1 MSYMDSWTHYL
12 DQLHQLVEKQTQ
24 KMREL
29 ENRVDHLQNQME
41 SNQQPSTNIEKIEYN
56 FDQLKIETLEG
67 TLNIGLSPQGGVG
80 IEDLGLEEQPFPPK
94 LNTGQSVK
102 EKIVKELEDYMNQQ
116 GPPLLQ
122 SMSRDYGQ
130 QFDESYQQFILHD
143 IQKQLGDRVNHYLQ
157 QGDFSNSN
165 GMVTE
170 EQKQAIIQEVKNEIH
185 SSLHQ
190 FLQNNSHQG
199 DESP

>member
-1 MSYMDSWTHYL
+1 MSYMDSWTQYL
-12 DQLHQLVEKQTQ
+12 NQLHHLVEKQTN

-29 ENRVDHLQNQME
+29 EERVDQLQNKME

-80 IEDLGLEEQPFPPK
+80 VEDLGLDQKPFPPK

-102 EKIVKELEDYMNQQ
+102 DNIVQELDEFIMNE

-122 SMSRDYGQ
+122 SLSREYGQ
-130 QFDESYQQFILHD
+130 QFDESYQQFIIQD
-143 IQKQLGDRVNHYLQ
+143 IKKQLGDRVQHYLQ
-157 QGDFSNSN
+157 RGDFNN
-165 GMVTE
+165 AMVTD

-185 SSLHQ
+185 TSLHQ
-190 FLQNNSHQG
+190 FIQNHASQG
-199 DESP
+199 DES

>member
-1 MSYMDSWTHYL
+1 MSYMDSWTQYL
-12 DQLHQLVEKQTQ
+12 NQLHHLVEKQTN

-29 ENRVDHLQNQME
+29 EERVDQLQSKME

-80 IEDLGLEEQPFPPK
+80 VEDLGLDQKPFPPK

-102 EKIVKELEDYMNQQ
+102 DNIVQELDEFIMNE

-122 SMSRDYGQ
+122 SLSREYGQ
-130 QFDESYQQFILHD
+130 QFDESYQQFIIQD
-143 IQKQLGDRVNHYLQ
+143 IKKQLDDRVQHYLQ
-157 QGDFSNSN
+157 RGDFNN
-165 GMVTE
+165 AMVTD

-185 SSLHQ
+185 TSLHQ
-190 FLQNNSHQG
+190 FIQNHASQG
-199 DESP
+199 DES

>member
-1 MSYMDSWTHYL
+1 MSYMDSWTQYL
-12 DQLHQLVEKQTQ
+12 DQLHQLVEKQTL
-24 KMREL
+24 KMKEL
-29 ENRVDHLQNQME
+29 EKRVDQLQNQME
-41 SNQQPSTNIEKIEYN
+41 SNQKPSTNIEKIEYK

-67 TLNIGLSPQGGVG
+67 TLNIGISPQDGVG
-80 IEDLGLEEQPFPPK
+80 IEDLGIEEQPFPPK
-94 LNTGQSVK
+94 MNTGQSVK
-102 EKIVKELEDYMNQQ
+102 EKIIQELEEYMYQQ

-130 QFDESYQQFILHD
+130 QFDESYQQFILND

-157 QGDFSNSN
+157 QGNYEN
-165 GMVTE
+165 GMITE

-190 FLQNNSHQG
+190 FLQNQSTQG